1 MELQEIKE
9 IWRQYDEKL
18 DKQVQVNMHL
28 LRKIELDKT
37 RSALR
42 KLMVGP
48 ILLIVT
54 GTFMQVVLG
63 PFIFHHLAL
72 PQFAAPAI
80 LLELFAISM
89 IVTSSLQLSIVA
101 KIDYDAPIAEIQ
113 QTVEKLRVHRVY
125 GTTMYKLSSPLLWLP
140 ALIVGLKGVTDF
152 DFYAHFD
159 HAWIA
164 SNIAFGLALI
174 VLGIWLARRYVD
186 QEIAW
191 PWLKN
196 LMEDIAGRNLAKA
209 RASLKEIEDFA
220 REN

>member
-28 LRKIELDKT
+28 LKKIELDKT

-54 GTFMQVVLG
+54 GAFMQVVLG
-63 PFIFHHLAL
+63 PFVFHHLSL

-89 IVTSSLQLSIVA
+89 IVTSALQLSVVA

-113 QTVEKLRVHRVY
+113 QTVEKLRVQRVY
-125 GTTMYKLSSPLLWLP
+125 CTTMYKLSSPLLWLP
-140 ALIVGLKGVTDF
+140 AL
-152 DFYAHFD
+152 
-159 HAWIA
+159 
-164 SNIAFGLALI
+164 
-174 VLGIWLARRYVD
+174 
-186 QEIAW
+186 
-191 PWLKN
+191 
-196 LMEDIAGRNLAKA
+196 IAGRNLAKA